1 MKRKIP
7 KTVFFVFPVLFIIS
21 LQLNLYRKSSER
33 TICQNNDNSTISRS
47 SQQNVLLL
55 NELTHP
61 DQFALITPKECIES
75 KTFRNG
81 RTNLSAIICIKPIE
95 RDVWVSGT
103 IKKTGAWETETILNL
118 IDVLNKFENATF
130 VDIGANIGMYTVL
143 AAAMHRKVV
152 AVDADPENLAYIRKS
167 LELKNTANQVRLFSN
182 AVSDEYSQII
192 PYSPDRKNSGGTVI
206 KTLEEAKQENLNI
219 AIPPIQAVRLR
230 DILDTVTT
238 KEVVLKI
245 DVEGHECRA
254 SHSREMLHSKF

>member
-55 NELTHP
+55 NELTHQ

-167 LELKNTANQVRLFSN
+167 LDLKNTANQVRLFSN

-254 SHSREMLHSKF
+254 SHSREMLH